1 MISLTLTAKHNENG
15 MVTKTRRIDRKVIKC
30 AHKPGPSSH
39 AAKGKQT
46 VSWSSV
52 AIVFLIHIL
61 FAKGRVL
68 LFRESPFSESMQY
81 RRRTQIEP
89 LAIKSTT
96 AVAGKAGF
104 TQGLQLKGMS
114 A

>member
-1 MISLTLTAKHNENG
+1 

-52 AIVFLIHIL
+52 AIFSIHIL
-61 FAKGRVL
+61 FAKGSLL

-81 RRRTQIEP
+81 RRRT
-89 LAIKSTT
+89 KMWK
-96 AVAGKAGF
+96 V
-104 TQGLQLKGMS
+104 GLKI
-114 A
+114 

>member
-1 MISLTLTAKHNENG
+1 MTAKHNENG

-39 AAKGKQT
+39 AAIEKQT

-52 AIVFLIHIL
+52 SIFSIHKL
-61 FAKGRVL
+61 FAKGSVL

-81 RRRTQIEP
+81 PRRTQIGP
-89 LAIKSTT
+89 LGHKINHCC
-96 AVAGKAGF
+96 GR
-104 TQGLQLKGMS
+104 
-114 A
+114 